1 MSTMRKKRHTEQS
14 IASANSRRRSDAW
27 RTFLDVL
34 LIYQPDGKGGY
45 LHIAMYYSMDKLLKD
60 RYPLCIQS
68 IERRKQIESTRLTF
82 VHVHDLMSSGI
93 VNHGALYIVQ
103 SRERACQHTMSMKRA
118 YSGSRTGPRTV

>member
-34 LIYQPDGKGGY
+34 LIYQPDDKGGY
-45 LHIAMYYSMDKLLKD
+45 LHIAMVYTIDTLKD
-60 RYPLCIQS
+60 RYPLCIQL

-82 VHVHDLMSSGI
+82 VLVHDLMSSGI